1 MSNCTRRKFLHTAG
15 LGVVAMT
22 APSCVSQPSRGAR
35 QLPFTFAQLCDPQL
49 GYGGY
54 AHDMASFQQAITQLN
69 ALRPDFVV
77 ICGDLVN
84 RANES
89 SYADFLKLKAE
100 LTVPC
105 HCVPGNHDLGRKSA
119 LEALQNYRKLIGR
132 DYYSFV
138 HKGRRFVAVNTQLWK
153 APIAG
158 ESEPHEA
165 WVRATLALAAQQHA
179 PALVC
184 GHHPLYVKTPEEAEG
199 FWNLPPAK
207 RQELLSLYAGSGV
220 VAVLGGHTHTILT
233 NNYQG
238 MQLVN
243 AETTSLNLDKRPLGF
258 RLWRVGAAAGT
269 LQHEFVPL
277 GGGLS

>member
-1 MSNCTRRKFLHTAG
+1 MKNCTRRKFLQTAS
-15 LGVVAMT
+15 LGVGAL
-22 APSCVSQPSRGAR
+22 ALPSCVSGPGTGSAPV
-35 QLPFTFAQLCDPQL
+35 PFTFAQLCDPQL

-69 ALRPDFVV
+69 ALQPDFVL

-89 SYADFLKLKAE
+89 SYADFLRLKAG

-119 LEALQNYRKLIGR
+119 QEALQNYRRMVGR
-132 DYYSFV
+132 DYYAFA
-138 HKGRRFVAVNTQLWK
+138 HKGCTFVAVNTQLWK
-153 APIAG
+153 APMPG
-158 ESEPHEA
+158 EAEPHEA
-165 WVRATLALAAQQHA
+165 WVRATLAAAARQHA
-179 PALVC
+179 PPLVF
-184 GHHPLYVKTPEEAEG
+184 GHHPLFVKTPDEAEG

-220 VAVLGGHTHTILT
+220 VAVLGGHTHKIII
-233 NNYQG
+233 NDYQG
-238 MQLVN
+238 MPLVN
-243 AETTSLNLDKRPLGF
+243 AETTSLNLDQRPLGF

-277 GGGLS
+277 GGGFS